1 MKQKSL
7 FTELVLPTSLGIS
20 ITLASLKA
28 NLSITDNYLRND
40 FKSINSRVNS
50 IYYTIWTNVQ
60 AWEQAYNQIGSIG
73 LLVRII

>member
-40 FKSINSRVNS
+40 LKSINSRVNS
-50 IYYTIWTNVQ
+50 IYYTTVF
-60 AWEQAYNQIGSIG
+60 EQMYKPESKPTTR
-73 LLVRII
+73 LVL